1 LQLERF
7 LGWRVHPD
15 VDLLPRRQNDG
26 HRLRV
31 DRPDLPYFIVDGIL
45 MIILAIAHRRELS
58 GKWEW
63 ILVNRVLD
71 LILAGIIISGL
82 PGTLFWALGLLVGI
96 DMVFGGASL
105 IAVALE
111 ARKEATFT

>member
-1 LQLERF
+1 M
-7 LGWRVHPD
+7 P
-15 VDLLPRRQNDG
+15 LPPIGIGGPIAMQEPLVSNHESG
-26 HRLRV
+26 LIILTYV
-31 DRPDLPYFIVDGIL
+31 LIAYFIVGGIL

-63 ILVNRVLD
+63 ILVNGVID

-111 ARKEATFT
+111 ARNEVTFT